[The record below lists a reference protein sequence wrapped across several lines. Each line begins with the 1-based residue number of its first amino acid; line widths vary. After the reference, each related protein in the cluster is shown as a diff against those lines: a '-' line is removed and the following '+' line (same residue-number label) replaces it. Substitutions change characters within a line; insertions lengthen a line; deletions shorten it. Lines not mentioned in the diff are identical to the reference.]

1 MDRAPTPSHG
11 PRPADGTAPPR
22 VGPIPPG
29 TGTTLMLLALA
40 VVIASGAFRLGEAE
54 GRRSS
59 RERRR
64 TAVVDA
70 VRHAAPAVVSVTAR
84 TQTRRTITEGA
95 GAGVIVHP
103 AGFVVTNS
111 HVVSGAQRVIVQ
123 LWQGN
128 GTFDADVLINRPQDD
143 LAILKLRTNRRF
155 PYVSCCTGETVML
168 GETAIAIGNPRGL
181 GDTITVGVVSA
192 VGRDARMSTGVE
204 LTGLIQTDASIN
216 TGNSGGALL
225 NLDGELMGVIV
236 SLLPE
241 SSGIAFAI
249 PASKVCPLVTSVAG
263 SSPQANPLPPQPAE
277 VGEGRIERLDDELE
291 PSPYAAP
298 QPHPPSAPTP
308 RSPAPPSVGGRGAPG
323 RVEVAPDAGAQQGT
337 IPVGPAELGFALDD
351 LGTGLRIRD
360 VRPDTAAWRAGVLSG
375 DILLSIDGRPVEQV
389 AEVLEAFSQARPGR
403 VYQLG
408 VRRGRESRM
417 LRIEAPAASR

>member
-11 PRPADGTAPPR
+11 SLPEDGMAPSR

-29 TGTTLMLLALA
+29 TGRTLLLLALA
-40 VVIASGAFRLGEAE
+40 ALIASGAFRMGEAE
-54 GRRSS
+54 GRRSV

-64 TAVVDA
+64 TAVVDS

-155 PYVSCCTGETVML
+155 PYVSCCSGSDVML

-192 VGRDARMSTGVE
+192 IGRDARMSTGVE

-249 PASKVCPLVTSVAG
+249 PASKVCPLVTRVAG
-263 SSPQANPLPPQPAE
+263 SSPEANPLPPQPAE
-277 VGEGRIERLDDELE
+277 VGEGRIERAEEELE
-291 PSPYAAP
+291 QSPYAAP
-298 QPHPPSAPTP
+298 RPAAPAP
-308 RSPAPPSVGGRGAPG
+308 RRPTPPSVGGRDAPG
-323 RVEVAPDAGAQQGT
+323 RVEVGPDAGAQQGT
-337 IPVGPAELGFALDD
+337 IPVGPAEMGFALED
-351 LGTGLRIRD
+351 LPTGLRIRD
-360 VRPDTAAWRAGVLSG
+360 VRPNTSAWRAGVLSG
-375 DILLSIDGRPVEQV
+375 DILLSIDGRPVEKS

-403 VYQLG
+403 VYHLG

-417 LRIEAPAASR
+417 LRIEAPGASR

>member
-1 MDRAPTPSHG
+1 MDRASHRTSRDRSG
-11 PRPADGTAPPR
+11 PF
-22 VGPIPPG
+22 PPG
-29 TGTTLMLLALA
+29 TGRTILLLALA
-40 VVIASGAFRLGEAE
+40 AFIGSAAFQIGAAD
-54 GRRSS
+54 GRRDA

-70 VRHAAPAVVSVTAR
+70 VRHAAPAVVSVAAR
-84 TQTRRTITEGA
+84 TRTRRVITEGA

-103 AGFVVTNS
+103 DGFVVTNS
-111 HVVSGAQRVIVQ
+111 HVVSGAQQVIVH

-128 GTFDADVLINRPQDD
+128 GTFDADIVVNRPQDD
-143 LAILKLRTNRRF
+143 LAILRLRTNRRF
-155 PYVSCCTGETVML
+155 PYVSCCTGENVML

-192 VGRDARMSTGVE
+192 LGREARMSTGVE

-249 PASKVCPLVTSVAG
+249 PAARVCPLLASVTG
-263 SSPQANPLPPQPAE
+263 QSPRANPLPAPPGS
-277 VGEGRIERLDDELE
+277 VGEGRVEVADDEELV
-291 PSPYAAP
+291 PSPYAI
-298 QPHPPSAPTP
+298 P
-308 RSPAPPSVGGRGAPG
+308 RVPAGSERSRPPSVGGTEAPG
-323 RVEVAPDAGAQQGT
+323 RVEVAPDTGASRGT
-337 IPVGPAELGFALDD
+337 RAVHPSDLGFALDD
-351 LGTGLRIRD
+351 LPSGLRVRD
-360 VRPDTAAWRAGVLSG
+360 VRPDTSAWRAGLLSG
-375 DILLSIDGRPVEQV
+375 DILLSIDGRPVESIADAV
-389 AEVLEAFSQARPGR
+389 GSFAQARPGR
-403 VYQLG
+403 MYQLG

-417 LRIEAPAASR
+417 LRIEAP